1 MTILLTGGTGFIGS
15 HTVIS
20 LLQSGFDVVI
30 LDNLSNSSV
39 KILPR
44 LQQITGKPVQFYQGD
59 IRDRE
64 ILQRIFAEHD
74 IDSVIHFA
82 GLKAVGQILIMIMR
96 FCPRELQAQSRAYML
111 PSFLIL
117 QAIKV

>member
-20 LLQSGFDVVI
+20 LIQSGFDVVI

-64 ILQRIFAEHD
+64 IYGGFCRARH
-74 IDSVIHFA
+74 
-82 GLKAVGQILIMIMR
+82 R
-96 FCPRELQAQSRAYML
+96 FRHSFCRSESGWRECGRTDQVL
-111 PSFLIL
+111 
-117 QAIKV
+117 